1 MKPILLLMAALPFFS
16 CSQPSANVQPNFSN
30 DSIKKA
36 IQTIND
42 IPPPDEFERMNA
54 DENSFAAYLRNI
66 KLKKDKTVY
75 LYNGSPKRNQS
86 AQYAVLDIPVP
97 KVDLQQCADA
107 VMRIRAEY
115 LFAQKRF
122 TEIVFTDNGHKAYTF
137 SPPYTK
143 EHFNNYLLQV
153 FAGCGTASLAK
164 QLKPAGDITNMQPGD
179 VLIKGGSPG
188 HAVIV
193 MDVAINKQGKKA
205 YLLAQSYMPA
215 QDIHLLKNPA
225 NGTGNPWYI
234 IENEKTI
241 DTPEWVFY
249 TNQLMKWPRQ

>member
-16 CSQPSANVQPNFSN
+16 CSQPSANVQPNFST
-30 DSIKKA
+30 DSFKTSITS
-36 IQTIND
+36 IGD
-42 IPPPDEFERMNA
+42 IPPPEGFERITA
-54 DENSFAAYLRNI
+54 DENSFTSFLRNI

-75 LYNGSPKRNQS
+75 LYNGVPKRNQS

-122 TEIVFTDNGHKAYTF
+122 SEIIFIDNAHRVYPF

-143 EHFNNYLLQV
+143 EHFDKYLLRV
-153 FAGCGTASLAK
+153 FANCGTASLSI
-164 QLKPAGDITNMQPGD
+164 QLNQVKGYENIKPGD

-193 MDVAINKQGKKA
+193 VDAAINKEGKKA
-205 YLLAQSYMPA
+205 YMLAQSYMPA
-215 QDIHLLKNPA
+215 QDIHVLKNPKYS
-225 NGTGNPWYI
+225 NSPWYFANNDNI
-234 IENEKTI
+234 IY
-241 DTPEWVFY
+241 TPEWVFY
-249 TNQLMKWPRQ
+249 KDQLKRW